1 MNLSAL
7 KPLPPAR
14 RSRESNHRDSR
25 PSFQIVNEAFDGRT
39 SELRPALEIS
49 DPDTP
54 DDGNLPDGNDL
65 PPDPTVRSWRHYPDL
80 PEPRTSPHGEMAR
93 APLSQ
98 IRLIL
103 RELDSC
109 DYDVRTVLTSC
120 QDFAPDSTGFR
131 KAYLEARLAM
141 MRAERQHSARHQLC
155 SLTPYPVAAAEAR
168 PASPLFHVFDLVDL
182 ARHLGFWVLVAGGL
196 ELWNSWQI
204 AGLLDHYLLGGR
216 AFLAIATALGF
227 LGLDSLLWLKLR
239 GGHVRR
245 FTLPGV
251 ILITSLLAIAVA
263 FHFHGVIVGMA
274 SGDHLPR

>member
-7 KPLPPAR
+7 KPLPSAL
-14 RSRESNHRDSR
+14 RSRESNQRDYR
-25 PSFQIVNEAFDGRT
+25 PSFRIVNEAFDGRT
-39 SELRPALEIS
+39 SELQPDFEIS
-49 DPDTP
+49 DADAP
-54 DDGNLPDGNDL
+54 DDGSLPDGND
-65 PPDPTVRSWRHYPDL
+65 PVPGPAIRSWRYYPDL
-80 PEPRTSPHGEMAR
+80 PEPRTSPYGEMSR
-93 APLSQ
+93 APLAQ

-103 RELDSC
+103 RELDSG
-109 DYDVRTVLTSC
+109 DYDVRTVLAHC
-120 QDFAPDSTGFR
+120 QDFAPGSAGFR

-141 MRAERQHSARHQLC
+141 ICAERQYSAPHQLC
-155 SLTPYPVAAAEAR
+155 CLTPYPMAAAEAR

-227 LGLDSLLWLKLR
+227 LGLDSLLWLRLR
-239 GGHVRR
+239 GGHVRS

-251 ILITSLLAIAVA
+251 ILIASLLAIAFA